1 MADGKGTGALI
12 LIGAPV
18 ALVATVFLLIVL
30 VFSGTAATAACTG
43 LAGTVDPE
51 TVPTDPV
58 AGYSGEQL
66 KNAAHIMNAASALT
80 LDRTAQVLGVMTAMG
95 ESSLVNV
102 GYGDDLTGVTNPDGT
117 PTSSLGL
124 FQQQWR
130 LGTWGTRD
138 EVMDP
143 THAATAFFERLV
155 GVADWQSLAPTLAI
169 HQVQGN
175 ADPFHYESFF
185 GAADQ
190 IVTALAGDGAAGGG
204 CASGA
209 VALPLSAGFNMTGDY
224 GPRES
229 PVAGASSWHP
239 AADLQHYPNPCG
251 DQIYAITGGTVT
263 LIAGYQVSIKSSDG
277 YTVSYLHMKLS
288 DVSVQVGDTVTTGQ
302 PIALVGNEGPSTG
315 CHLDLRI
322 NTAGSTND
330 AVNTLTAGEDLG
342 GPLASAGFVNPE
354 EYFTLFGMELC
365 PAGSC
370 QRQYL

>member
-1 MADGKGTGALI
+1 MADEKGKGALI

-43 LAGTVDPE
+43 AAGTVDPE
-51 TVPTDPV
+51 TVPTEPV
-58 AGYSGEQL
+58 AGYSGAQL
-66 KNAAHIMNAASALT
+66 KNAAYIMNAASTLE
-80 LDRTAQVLGVMTAMG
+80 LDRTAQVLGVMTALG

-102 GYGDDLTGVTNPDGT
+102 GYGDDVNGVTNPDGT

-130 LGTWGTRD
+130 LGSWGTRD

-155 GVADWQSLAPTLAI
+155 TLADWQSLEPTIAI
-169 HQVQGN
+169 HKVQGN
-175 ADPFHYESFF
+175 ADPFHYETFF
-185 GAADQ
+185 VAADQ
-190 IVTALAGDGAAGGG
+190 IVTALAGDGATGGG
-204 CASGA
+204 CASGIIA
-209 VALPLSAGFNMTGDY
+209 MPLSPGFNMTDDY

-229 PVAGASSWHP
+229 PIAGASSWHP
-239 AADLQHYPNPCG
+239 ASDLQHYPNPCG
-251 DQIYAITGGTVT
+251 DQIYAITDGTVT
-263 LIAGYQVSIKSSDG
+263 LIAGYQVSIKSPDG

-288 DVSVQVGDTVTTGQ
+288 DVSVKVGDAVTPGQ

-322 NTAGSTND
+322 NTAGSTNE

-342 GPLASAGFVNPE
+342 APPASTGFVNPE
-354 EYFTLFGMELC
+354 DYFTLFGMELC
-365 PAGSC
+365 PADGC
-370 QRQYL
+370 TRQDS

>member
-1 MADGKGTGALI
+1 MAAEKGKSALI

-18 ALVATVFLLIVL
+18 ALIGTFFLLIIL
-30 VFSGTAATAACTG
+30 VFSGTAATAACTS
-43 LAGTVDPE
+43 AASTVNPD
-51 TVPTDPV
+51 TVPVDSI
-58 AGYSGEQL
+58 AGYSGDQL
-66 KNAAHIMNAASALT
+66 KNAAYIMNAASTLT
-80 LDRTAQVLGVMTAMG
+80 LDRTAQVIGVMTAMG

-102 GYGDDLTGVTNPDGT
+102 DYGDEVNGVTNPDGS

-130 LGTWGTRD
+130 LGSWGTRE

-169 HQVQGN
+169 HKVQGN

-204 CASGA
+204 CGSGA

-229 PVAGASSWHP
+229 PITGASSWHP
-239 AADLQHYPNPCG
+239 ASDLQHYPNPCG

-263 LIAGYQVSIKSSDG
+263 LIEGYQVSIKSPDG

-288 DVSVQVGDTVTTGQ
+288 DVSVNVGDTITTGQ
-302 PIALVGNEGPSTG
+302 PIALVGTEGPSTG

-322 NTAGSTND
+322 NKTGSTNESIN
-330 AVNTLTAGEDLG
+330 ALQAGEALG
-342 GPLASAGFVNPE
+342 GPSASAGFVNPG

-365 PAGSC
+365 PEGSC
-370 QRQYL
+370 QRQYS

>member
-1 MADGKGTGALI
+1 MSNEKGTGALI
-12 LIGAPV
+12 LIGVPA
-18 ALVATVFLLIVL
+18 ALVATVFLLIIL
-30 VFSGTAATAACTG
+30 VFSGTAASAACTEA
-43 LAGTVDPE
+43 AGTVNPN
-51 TVPTDPV
+51 TVPADPV

-66 KNAAHIMNAASALT
+66 TNAAYIMNAASALT

-102 GYGDDLTGVTNPDGT
+102 GYGDDLTGVTNPDGS

-124 FQQQWR
+124 FQQQWN
-130 LGTWGTRD
+130 LGTWGTRED
-138 EVMDP
+138 VIDP

-155 GVADWQSLAPTLAI
+155 SVADWQSLAPTLAI

-190 IVTALAGDGAAGGG
+190 IVTALAGDSAGGG
-204 CASGA
+204 CASGT

-239 AADLQHYPNPCG
+239 ASDLQHYPNPCG
-251 DQIYAITGGTVT
+251 DQIYAITEGTVT
-263 LIAGYQVSIKSSDG
+263 LIAGYQVSIKSADG

-288 DVSVQVGDTVTTGQ
+288 DVSVKVGDAVTTGQ

-342 GPLASAGFVNPE
+342 GPSAVAGFVNPE

>member
-1 MADGKGTGALI
+1 MTNEKGKSALI
-12 LIGAPV
+12 VIGAPV
-18 ALVATVFLLIVL
+18 ALLGTLFLLIIL

-43 LAGTVDPE
+43 PAGTVDPE
-51 TVPTDPV
+51 TVPTDPI

-66 KNAAHIMNAASALT
+66 TNAAHIMNAASALT
-80 LDRTAQVLGVMTAMG
+80 LERTAQVLGVMTAMG

-102 GYGDDLTGVTNPDGT
+102 GYGDDLTGVTNPDGS

-124 FQQQWR
+124 FQQQWS
-130 LGTWGTRD
+130 LGSWGTRD

-155 GVADWQSLAPTLAI
+155 GVDDWQRLEPTLAI
-169 HQVQGN
+169 HKVQGN

-190 IVTALAGDGAAGGG
+190 IVTALAGDSDGAAGGG

-209 VALPLSAGFNMTGDY
+209 VALPLSVGFNMTDDY

-239 AADLQHYPNPCG
+239 ASDLQHYPNPCG

-288 DVSVQVGDTVTTGQ
+288 DVSVKVGDAVTPGQ

-322 NTAGSTND
+322 NTAGSTNESIN
-330 AVNTLTAGEDLG
+330 ALQAGEDLG
-342 GPLASAGFVNPE
+342 GPPASSGFVNPE
-354 EYFTLFGMELC
+354 EYFTLFGMEL
-365 PAGSC
+365 
-370 QRQYL
+370 